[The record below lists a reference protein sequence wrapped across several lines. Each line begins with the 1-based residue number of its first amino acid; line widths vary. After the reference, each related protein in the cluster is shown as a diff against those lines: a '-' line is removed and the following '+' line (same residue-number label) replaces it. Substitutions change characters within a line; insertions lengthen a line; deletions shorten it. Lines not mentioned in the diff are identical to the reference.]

1 MYLNQELKIL
11 IPLGLRAAAAND
23 AAAIQKKIFGSG
35 MNTLIIFNEEMNDV
49 MIIGKSLEESCLL
62 IKRVSE
68 TIQNEAK
75 EQKVEFIS
83 MLLGT
88 LGTNLLGNLL
98 TGKITIRAG
107 EGTITAAQ
115 NL

>member
-1 MYLNQELKIL
+1 M
-11 IPLGLRAAAAND
+11 ND
-23 AAAIQKKIFGSG
+23 V
-35 MNTLIIFNEEMNDV
+35 MIIGKSEEMNDA

-107 EGTITAAQ
+107 EGTITAAVI
-115 NL
+115 L